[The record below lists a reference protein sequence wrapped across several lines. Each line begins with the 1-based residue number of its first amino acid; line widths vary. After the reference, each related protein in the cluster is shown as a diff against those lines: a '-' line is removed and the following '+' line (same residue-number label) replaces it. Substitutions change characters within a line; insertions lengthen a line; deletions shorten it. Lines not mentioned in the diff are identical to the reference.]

1 MSIISQ
7 YYANTVK
14 DVLSEEPQ
22 PLCHRR
28 LPEPVKIDPQMGLPA
43 EAFDPVKKGWT
54 TFEQRNTRSLFLHSL
69 CSTRK
74 LVALDCVNS
83 IQINLFEAYRSG
95 KKKRVDTTFEQAT
108 PEVCS
113 DIPSVPKK
121 VGCFRLCEFYPD

>member
-83 IQINLFEAYRSG
+83 IQINLFGKCPQPMEQEDTAQCLPLA
-95 KKKRVDTTFEQAT
+95 KKKTE
-108 PEVCS
+108 
-113 DIPSVPKK
+113 KK
-121 VGCFRLCEFYPD
+121 NNSR